1 MDLAGLAHLPSRPTP
16 EGPQITVAS
25 GKLAPDT
32 LWLANPDVLGGAQAV
47 ASVTHVQGH
56 RAQASAAG
64 VQCGMLHLLRGAAV
78 HLCLA
83 PVSCVPCL
91 AAAGEICAQVL
102 AGTPIHAG
110 ALGAGGGGYLAVPP
124 REAWGTVTLV
134 FADIVEARATV
145 VTGARGAR
153 VWLSDLTVP
162 PGEAVGAA
170 AVVLAACLLARA
182 PVPAGP

>member
-56 RAQASAAG
+56 RAQASATG

-78 HLCLA
+78 HLCRDTACPALPGSSLA
-83 PVSCVPCL
+83 SPLPTRPRPQPRPC
-91 AAAGEICAQVL
+91 
-102 AGTPIHAG
+102 T
-110 ALGAGGGGYLAVPP
+110 
-124 REAWGTVTLV
+124 
-134 FADIVEARATV
+134 
-145 VTGARGAR
+145 
-153 VWLSDLTVP
+153 
-162 PGEAVGAA
+162 
-170 AVVLAACLLARA
+170 
-182 PVPAGP
+182 AGPRRKVP